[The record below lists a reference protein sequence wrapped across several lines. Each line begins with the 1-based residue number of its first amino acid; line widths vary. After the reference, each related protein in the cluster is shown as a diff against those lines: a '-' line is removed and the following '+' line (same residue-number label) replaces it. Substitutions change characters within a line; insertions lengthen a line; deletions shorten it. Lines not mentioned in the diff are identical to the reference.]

1 MTNIEIIK
9 MLINAL
15 DTNGVSEEANK
26 QAALALLDNLKV
38 APKKDAAVPE
48 NKETKKQG
56 IKQGNTKIDPGK
68 IVALHEAGWSTAK
81 IADEIGTTT
90 VTVRNHLKK
99 EARQ

>member
-38 APKKDAAVPE
+38 APKKDATVPVKADKPS
-48 NKETKKQG
+48 KETKKQG
-56 IKQGNTKIDPGK
+56 IDHGK

-81 IADEIGTTT
+81 IADEMGTTT

>member
-38 APKKDAAVPE
+38 APKKDTTEPVKAVVKPRGRKPVD
-48 NKETKKQG
+48 N
-56 IKQGNTKIDPGK
+56 GK
-68 IVALHEAGWSTAK
+68 ILALHDAGWPTKK
-81 IADEIGTTT
+81 IADEVGVSEQT
-90 VTVRNHLKK
+90 VKNHIKK
-99 EARQ
+99 EAVS

>member
-38 APKKDAAVPE
+38 APKKDAATEVTTP
-48 NKETKKQG
+48 KKQP
-56 IKQGNTKIDPGK
+56 IKQGNTKIDHGK

>member
-1 MTNIEIIK
+1 MTNVEIIK

-38 APKKDAAVPE
+38 APKKETTVPE
-48 NKETKKQG
+48 KVSKPSAGSKRSG
-56 IKQGNTKIDPGK
+56 IDHGK
-68 IVALHEAGWSTAK
+68 IVALHEAGWSVAK
-81 IADEIGTTT
+81 IADEMGTTS

-99 EARQ
+99 EATA